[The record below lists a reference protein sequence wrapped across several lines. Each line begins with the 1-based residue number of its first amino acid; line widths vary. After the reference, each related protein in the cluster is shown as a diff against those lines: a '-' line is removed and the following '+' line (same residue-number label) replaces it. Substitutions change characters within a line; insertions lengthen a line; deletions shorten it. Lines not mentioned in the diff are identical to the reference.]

1 MSLTQWARPKMS
13 MDIVPPATPWFE
25 RPLFKRLRVPWPVFA
40 AAAFAFICCALYS
53 NFVFERVPHVHDEMC
68 YLFQAETFQMGRLY
82 VPSPCAPGSFD
93 FPHIV
98 NNGRWYSM
106 YTPGFPL
113 LLLIGLLFHAPWLVN
128 PLFAALSVFLLYFL
142 GREVYDRR
150 VGLLAAM
157 LGGTSIWL
165 LLMSATMMSHTTSM
179 FFNGLFL
186 LYFFKSVRRPLAR
199 YGLAAG
205 ASLGMAFLIRPGN
218 APLFALPFLVVLAV
232 LFLKDMRTRFK
243 NMAAIVLAAGAF
255 VGLLLVYN
263 QLTNGSPFK
272 MGYIVHHGKDY
283 AVIFGRAAT
292 LDYDYTPHL
301 AFEQIGNNAAAI
313 NSDLFGWPLSS
324 LLALLPLFWVA
335 RKKPEEL
342 KMDLILLAGFFTLL
356 VGFFFFWGAF
366 IFLGARMMFD
376 GFPLLVLLSAKGIRE
391 SAPLLSSTFKKPPA
405 ALWPRL
411 IAGLLVVF
419 TLHAF
424 FIRFPRWAWPSDEGY
439 FYKRYDRNMAGSST
453 SIHNAVRK
461 AGLHRALVI
470 IRLLYVP
477 MRGFPTGWWSSGFC
491 YDTPRLDGDV
501 IYALD
506 QGEKNAELFRC
517 YPDRKIFE
525 FAGTLDRGLLVPLT
539 LANSRVTAGQPVVL
553 QKSATRTASLV
564 ADPVQLFRLYSPGFE
579 SFLAQTYREN
589 DPLSVDVTWLE
600 ERALRYKRE
609 SEFLKAAYC
618 FEAALQLEN
627 APLTRSRLLNQLIP
641 CYRKTGQRR
650 EAMILLK
657 KNGEADDRSMK
668 SYNLLPERG
677 F

>member
-1 MSLTQWARPKMS
+1 MSK
-13 MDIVPPATPWFE
+13 DIVPPVTPWFE

-40 AAAFAFICCALYS
+40 AAVFAFLCCALYS

-82 VPSPCAPGSFD
+82 VASPCAPGSFD
-93 FPHIV
+93 FPHMV

-128 PLFAALSVFLLYFL
+128 PLFAALTVFLLYFL
-142 GREVYDRR
+142 GMEVYDRR
-150 VGLLAAM
+150 VGLLAAV

-186 LYFFKSVRRPLAR
+186 LYALKSFMRPLAR

-218 APLFALPFLVVLAV
+218 APLFALPFLIVLTV
-232 LFLKDMRTRFK
+232 LFLQNMRTRFK
-243 NMAAIVLAAGAF
+243 NMAAFVLAAGAF

-263 QLTNGSPFK
+263 QLTNGSPLK
-272 MGYIVHHGKDY
+272 MGYIVQHGREY

-292 LDYDYTPHL
+292 LDYEYTPHL
-301 AFEQIGNNAAAI
+301 GFEQMGKNIAAI
-313 NSDLFGWPLSS
+313 NSYLFGWPLSS
-324 LLALLPLFWVA
+324 LLALLPLFWAV

-342 KMDLILLAGFFTLL
+342 KKHLILLAAFFTLL

-391 SAPLLSSTFKKPPA
+391 SPSLLSAAFRKPPA

-411 IAGLLVVF
+411 IAGVLVVF

-424 FIRFPRWAWPSDEGY
+424 FIRFPRWAWPSDEEY
-439 FYKRYDRNMAGSST
+439 YYRRYDRNMAGSST
-453 SIHNAVRK
+453 SIHNAVRE

-470 IRLLYVP
+470 MKFLYVP

-491 YDTPRLDGDV
+491 YDTPRLDGDI
-501 IYALD
+501 IYAVD
-506 QGEKNAELFRC
+506 RGEKNAELFGC
-517 YPDRKIFE
+517 FPDRKIFV
-525 FAGTLDRGLLVPLT
+525 FAGTLDRGILAPLT
-539 LANSRVTAGQPVVL
+539 FADGRVTAGRPVAL
-553 QKSATRTASLV
+553 PKAGKRTADLV
-564 ADPVQLFRLYSPGFE
+564 ADPVHLFRLYSREFE
-579 SFLAQTYREN
+579 AFLAQVYREN
-589 DPLSVDVTWLE
+589 DPLVVDVTWFEARGLGH
-600 ERALRYKRE
+600 KKDG
-609 SEFLKAAYC
+609 EFLKAAYC
-618 FEAALQLEN
+618 FEAGLQLEN
-627 APLTRSRLLNQLIP
+627 APLARSRLLNQLVV

-650 EAMILLK
+650 EAAILLE
-657 KNGEADDRSMK
+657 KNGEADDRSTK
-668 SYNLLPERG
+668 NYNVLPERG

>member
-1 MSLTQWARPKMS
+1 
-13 MDIVPPATPWFE
+13 MDMFPPATPWFE
-25 RPLFKRLRVPWPVFA
+25 RPLFKRFRIPWPVFA

-53 NFVFERVPHVHDEMC
+53 SIVFERVPHVHDEMC

-93 FPHIV
+93 FPHMV

-142 GREVYDRR
+142 GMEVYDRR
-150 VGLLAAM
+150 VGLLAAV

-165 LLMSATMMSHTTSM
+165 LLMSATMMSHTTGM

-205 ASLGMAFLIRPGN
+205 AALGMAFLIRPGN
-218 APLFALPFLVVLAV
+218 APLFALPFLMVLAV
-232 LFLKDMRTRFK
+232 LFLKNVKTRFK
-243 NMAAIVLAAGAF
+243 NIAALVLAAGAF
-255 VGLLLVYN
+255 IVLLLVYN

-301 AFEQIGNNAAAI
+301 GFEQIGDNVAAI
-313 NSDLFGWPLSS
+313 NGYLFGWPLSS
-324 LLALLPLFWVA
+324 LLALLPLFWAA

-342 KMDLILLAGFFTLL
+342 KKDLILLVGFFTLL

-376 GFPLLVLLSAKGIRE
+376 CFPLLVLLSAKGIRE
-391 SAPLLSSTFKKPPA
+391 LGPLLGSAFKKPPA
-405 ALWPRL
+405 VLWPRL

-419 TLHAF
+419 TLYAF
-424 FIRFPRWAWPSDEGY
+424 FIRFPRWAWPGDDGY
-439 FYKRYDRNMAGSST
+439 YYKKYDRNMAGSST
-453 SIHNAVRK
+453 SIHNAMRE

-470 IRLLYVP
+470 MKFLYAP

-491 YDTPRLDGDV
+491 YDSPRLDGDV

-517 YPDRKIFE
+517 FPDRKIFQY
-525 FAGTLDRGLLVPLT
+525 AGTLDRGILIPLT
-539 LANSRVTAGQPVVL
+539 FADGRVTAGQPVAL
-553 QKSATRTASLV
+553 PKAGKRAADLV
-564 ADPVQLFRLYSPGFE
+564 ADPVHLFRLYSREFE
-579 SFLAQTYREN
+579 AFLAQVYREN
-589 DPLSVDVTWLE
+589 DPLTVDVMWLE
-600 ERALRYKRE
+600 KRGLRYKIE

-618 FEAALQLEN
+618 FEAGLQLEN
-627 APLTRSRLLNQLIP
+627 APLARSRLLNQLIT
-641 CYRKTGQRR
+641 CYRKTGQIR
-650 EAMILLK
+650 EARILLE
-657 KNGEADDRSMK
+657 KNGEADDRSSK
-668 SYNLLPERG
+668 NYNVLPERG